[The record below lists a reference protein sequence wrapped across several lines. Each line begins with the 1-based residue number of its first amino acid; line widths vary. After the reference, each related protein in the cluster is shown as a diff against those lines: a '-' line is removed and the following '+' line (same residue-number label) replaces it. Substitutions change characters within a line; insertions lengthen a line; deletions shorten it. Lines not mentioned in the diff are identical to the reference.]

1 MGAGGLLGLLAIA
14 VVAGLVSGVAE
25 VLGMFLPGLRLTFA
39 ALIFIILLDL
49 GSSDDNLTLPIIS
62 KFRRMHTGFLKRLG
76 MADSWLT
83 SS

>member
-14 VVAGLVSGVAE
+14 VVPGLVSGVA

-49 GSSDDNLTLPIIS
+49 GSSDDNLTLPLIS
-62 KFRRMHTGFLKRLG
+62 GGCTL
-76 MADSWLT
+76 DS
-83 SS
+83 SSSLRWRIRG

>member
-49 GSSDDNLTLPIIS
+49 GSSDDNLTLPLIS
-62 KFRRMHTGFLKRLG
+62 GGCTL
-76 MADSWLT
+76 DS
-83 SS
+83 SSSLRWRIRG